1 MSPLSIQAPSD
12 AQLDYIEKLA
22 QDHGWQPPDAVAS
35 KQEASEI
42 IDGMLK
48 GTYVAA
54 RYQFPFDDEVP
65 F

>member
-1 MSPLSIQAPSD
+1 MSPLSIQAPTD
-12 AQLDYIEKLA
+12 AQLDYIAKLV
-22 QDHGWQPPDAVAS
+22 QDRGWQPPDAVAS

-42 IDGMLK
+42 IEGMLH

-54 RYQFPFDDEVP
+54 RYQFPFDDGAP